1 MASGLT
7 IALCQINLFR
17 YKAIKFDH
25 QSFGMGEE
33 ALGQGCAIVVD
44 FGKTHAKLTLWSR
57 DGQLL
62 DRVSRTNVP
71 QGPAPYMTLDLVGIA
86 DWLIASLL
94 QFSGQPV
101 EAIIPVAHGAAVAGI
116 RKGVLAFVPPDYE
129 WPIPDEVLEAYRAGR
144 DPFAVTGSPAFPGGL
159 NIGSQL
165 HYLEAQDPA
174 LFGEATLLPYAQYWA
189 WLLSGVA
196 VSEVT
201 SLGCHSD
208 LWDPA
213 SRDFSPMARRR
224 GWAQQFA
231 PLAKAGD
238 VIGNLQPDLA
248 ALTGLSPNVRIHA
261 GLHDSNAAL
270 VAARGFAELGGQE
283 ATVLSTGTWFV
294 AMRTPAQPV
303 ALAALPE
310 ARDCLVNVDVDG
322 NAVPSARWMGGR
334 EIELLDARIDVPGL
348 CGLAEVLASGSMVLP
363 SLVQGSGPFPDA
375 NHRWV
380 KEPSAAPDRAAA
392 VALYAA
398 LMADCQLGLIGA
410 KERLLIEGRFARSE
424 IFTRALAS
432 LRPET
437 RIYVAD
443 AEADVSFGALRLIWN
458 DLRPKSLLQTIEPLP
473 HDLAAYGREWRARAA
488 EQGR

>member
-1 MASGLT
+1 MARGLT

-25 QSFGMGEE
+25 QSFGLGED
-33 ALGQGCAIVVD
+33 ALGQGCAIVAD
-44 FGKTHAKLTLWSR
+44 FGKTHTKLTLWSR
-57 DGQLL
+57 EGQLL
-62 DRVSRTNVP
+62 DRVSRANVP
-71 QGPAPYMTLDLVGIA
+71 QGAAPYVPLDVAGNS
-86 DWLIASLL
+86 DWLIESLRR
-94 QFSGQPV
+94 FGDHPV
-101 EAIIPVAHGAAVAGI
+101 EAIIPVAHGAAVTGI
-116 RKGVLAFVPPDYE
+116 HDGAPAFAPPDYE
-129 WPIPDEVLEAYRAGR
+129 WPIPDHELAAYRAGR
-144 DPFAVTGSPAFPGGL
+144 DRFAVTGSPAFPSGL

-165 HYLEAQDPA
+165 HYLETLDPS
-174 LFGEATLLPYAQYWA
+174 LFRAATLLPYAQYWA
-189 WLLSGVA
+189 WILSGVA

-208 LWDPA
+208 LWHPA
-213 SRDFSPMARRR
+213 SSDFSPMARRR

-238 VIGNLQPDLA
+238 VIGNLRPDLA

-270 VAARGFAELGGQE
+270 VAARGFVEMGGHE

-294 AMRTPAQPV
+294 AMRTPAEPV
-303 ALAALPE
+303 DLTALPE

-334 EIELLDARIDVPGL
+334 EIALLDARIDVPGL
-348 CGLAEVLASGSMVLP
+348 FGLAEVLASGSMVLP

-375 NHRWV
+375 NHRWMN
-380 KEPSAAPDRAAA
+380 EPSVATERAAA

-398 LMADCQLGLIGA
+398 LMADSQLGLIGA
-410 KERLLIEGRFARSE
+410 KEHLLIEGRFARSE

-432 LRPET
+432 LRPEA
-437 RIYVAD
+437 RIYVAN

-458 DLRPKSLLQTIEPLP
+458 DLRPKSPLQTIEPLP
-473 HDLAAYGREWRARAA
+473 HDLAAYGREWQARAA